1 MTYLQNA
8 GAFLLTTVFGFLII
22 VFLARLM
29 LIAVGASF
37 HNPVCRFVYQ
47 ITNPVMTPLR
57 PYIPRWRRIELGS
70 LLVAWLLALLQLALL
85 IALLGA
91 SANPAGVLLRALVDT
106 LDWALVIQLV
116 AIFVRCIVSFFAP
129 AQHNPN
135 MQLLEQVTEPVVR
148 PFRRLVPPLA
158 GLDFSCWFASIALV
172 LIRMLILAPLGD
184 FALHLT

>member
-1 MTYLQNA
+1 
-8 GAFLLTTVFGFLII
+8 
-22 VFLARLM
+22 
-29 LIAVGASF
+29 
-37 HNPVCRFVYQ
+37 
-47 ITNPVMTPLR
+47 
-57 PYIPRWRRIELGS
+57 
-70 LLVAWLLALLQLALL
+70 LLQLVLL

-106 LDWALVIQLV
+106 LDWALVIQLA

-172 LIRMLILAPLGD
+172 LIRMLVLAPLGD